1 MEASFAGTFV
11 IPWSQTETDGVSG
24 APAEVLTVGSGW
36 RWFGQMTRLDG
47 PNSVLR
53 LGPGGSTGELRRRAA
68 RSVQR
73 IMRQVPRDCATAT
86 PAPQDEP
93 QGERGF
99 VVTDGIRS
107 FTVTRIPAGQ
117 GRAPLLLFVDEVP
130 PKGRDLWVV
139 RLLGDPRAEVDRVEM
154 PRGVICFT
162 EGTLIDTPQGRRPV
176 ETLHEGDALLT
187 RDAGA
192 QPILWTGRRRMS
204 GARLRAMAHLRPVRI
219 RAGALDS
226 ERPQQDL
233 IVSPQHRVLIR
244 GGAAEM
250 LFQTPEVLVAAE
262 DLVNN
267 RSIVVDHGLH
277 EVTYIHLMLAQHHI
291 VWANGVETESFHP
304 GAADLDQMSAE
315 QRDRL
320 LAFFPSLAQDPD
332 AYGGYARRML
342 NRGEAAILQHKVA
355 QQH

>member
-1 MEASFAGTFV
+1 MNASFAGTFV

-24 APAEVLTVGSGW
+24 APAGVLTVGSGW
-36 RWFGQMTRLDG
+36 RWFGQLTRLDG
-47 PNSVLR
+47 PNSVMR
-53 LGPGGSTGELRRRAA
+53 LGAGESATDLRRRAA
-68 RSVQR
+68 RAVRRIVGNIQR
-73 IMRQVPRDCATAT
+73 ETGASQVEDDDPSGD
-86 PAPQDEP
+86 
-93 QGERGF
+93 RGF

-107 FTVTRIPAGQ
+107 FTVTEIPV
-117 GRAPLLLFVDEVP
+117 GRGRPSLVMFTDDIP

-139 RLLGDPRAEVDRVEM
+139 RLLANPLAEVDRIEM
-154 PRGVICFT
+154 PRGVICFAA
-162 EGTLIDTPQGRRPV
+162 GTMIDTPQGHRAV
-176 ETLHEGDALLT
+176 EDLHEGDMLLT
-187 RDAGA
+187 RDSGP
-192 QPILWTGRRRMS
+192 QQILWTGRRRMS
-204 GARLRAMAHLRPVRI
+204 GARLRAMPHLRPVRI

-226 ERPQQDL
+226 DRPQQDL

-262 DLVNN
+262 DLVNG
-267 RSIVVDHGLH
+267 RSVVVDHGLH
-277 EVTYIHLMLAQHHI
+277 EVTYIHLMLPQHHI

-355 QQH
+355 GQH